1 MLTIVWSLRPGAS
14 NPCRG
19 RVVVECVEVTGV
31 DVLRNHEPQVRRAP
45 SLLLE
50 LARLAD
56 VLWVLLLVVRDR
68 DRRAVLLR
76 RWRRI
81 SVVLLRLLGVQGP
94 EVPVRKLHY
103 HLRRVID
110 IVDRVVHSWNI
121 SGLIDRPLFLHYL
134 AQVADWLELYD
145 VLLSPVPILLLLSF
159 SSWVLLRL
167 LSQLGAAVTGA
178 FAARGSCLICQSL
191 LRIL

>member
-1 MLTIVWSLRPGAS
+1 M
-14 NPCRG
+14 
-19 RVVVECVEVTGV
+19 
-31 DVLRNHEPQVRRAP
+31 
-45 SLLLE
+45 
-50 LARLAD
+50 
-56 VLWVLLLVVRDR
+56 
-68 DRRAVLLR
+68 
-76 RWRRI
+76 
-81 SVVLLRLLGVQGP
+81 VLLRLLGVQGP

-145 VLLSPVPILLLLSF
+145 VLLCPVPILLLLSF

-167 LSQLGAAVTGA
+167 LSLLGAAVTGA